1 MKQSLSKFVFVF
13 DLDDTLYNEMDFVL
27 SGFHYVSNYFNK
39 ELRKKYHIKQ
49 KVNSNLL
56 YKYFKNNPSTVFN
69 QLSNDFGPF
78 EIDILVDLY
87 RKHFPKLKLSN
98 DTKTLLEYLK
108 SDTDLSIITD
118 GSYKTQANK
127 IKALKLDR
135 YFQTKHIFIN
145 DRIKHHKPS
154 EYSFKVVEN
163 TFPNKKYIYIADNNA
178 KDFIAPNNLGW
189 ETFHITRK
197 KAIYPIK
204 KMANKKYYADYK
216 ISKLTDIIE
225 NFKDRK

>member
-1 MKQSLSKFVFVF
+1 
-13 DLDDTLYNEMDFVL
+13 
-27 SGFHYVSNYFNK
+27 
-39 ELRKKYHIKQ
+39 
-49 KVNSNLL
+49 
-56 YKYFKNNPSTVFN
+56 
-69 QLSNDFGPF
+69 
-78 EIDILVDLY
+78 
-87 RKHFPKLKLSN
+87 
-98 DTKTLLEYLK
+98 
-108 SDTDLSIITD
+108 
-118 GSYKTQANK
+118 
-127 IKALKLDR
+127 
-135 YFQTKHIFIN
+135 
-145 DRIKHHKPS
+145 
-154 EYSFKVVEN
+154 YSFKVVEN